1 MLKCPNINFPGD
13 FFILVLV
20 AAIFFYAG
28 RGCSDNNNPGAS
40 IQESAYID
48 ALESRV
54 DSIMSTIDSRSEL
67 LSKSHDTVIYISREV
82 KNTITEYITETDTI
96 LKLQKC
102 DELARDCEELSN
114 QCIKNDSL
122 HIVQQ
127 EAKDIVISTQ
137 DTVITSLKFENRT
150 LVNNNRLLKIGA
162 GVGLAGALLAI
173 VFR

>member
-1 MLKCPNINFPGD
+1 MLKRPNINFPGD

-28 RGCSDNNNPGAS
+28 RGCNNNNPGAS

-48 ALESRV
+48 ALEGRV
-54 DSIMSTIDSRSEL
+54 DSIMSTIDLRSEL

-102 DELARDCEELSN
+102 DELARDCEELSE

-137 DTVITSLKFENRT
+137 DTVITSLKFENKT